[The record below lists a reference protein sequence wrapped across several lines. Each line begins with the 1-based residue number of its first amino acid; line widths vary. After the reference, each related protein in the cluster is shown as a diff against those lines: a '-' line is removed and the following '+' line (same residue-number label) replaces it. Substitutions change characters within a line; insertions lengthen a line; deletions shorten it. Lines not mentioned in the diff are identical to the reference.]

1 MIGRS
6 TSRSQTFESVLVR
19 QCAPTLA
26 GIKPGSI
33 FSFNRSPL
41 EISRQKV
48 RQWDER
54 LAPLG
59 LAVQILLERPCSSWA
74 IVYVYRRTHLERL
87 LSGNACQR
95 FLAKA
100 GYAGT
105 DLDGLLDQLARRLQ
119 TQPEFPHEIGVFL
132 DYPIDDVRC
141 FMEQKGKGGV
151 MTGYW
156 KVYHNP
162 GKAQLIFQAYD
173 KARISAVNEFLAGG
187 TIREIACKRVL
198 QEFSRGDEGGSY
210 ELR

>member
-1 MIGRS
+1 MAVIGRS

-48 RQWDER
+48 RQWDKR

-74 IVYVYRRTHLERL
+74 IVYVYWRTHLERL

-100 GYAGT
+100 GYVGT
-105 DLDGLLDQLARRLQ
+105 DLDGLLNQLARRLQ

-132 DYPIDDVRC
+132 GYPLRDVISFIENRGRNFTCCGFWKSYGDPTEVEARFASYRRC
-141 FMEQKGKGGV
+141 IHTYVNLYEQGTPIEKLAV
-151 MTGYW
+151 
-156 KVYHNP
+156 
-162 GKAQLIFQAYD
+162 
-173 KARISAVNEFLAGG
+173 SA
-187 TIREIACKRVL
+187 
-198 QEFSRGDEGGSY
+198 
-210 ELR
+210 

>member
-1 MIGRS
+1 MAVIGRS
-6 TSRSQTFESVLVR
+6 ASRSQTFESVLVR

-132 DYPIDDVRC
+132 GYPLRDVIGFIENRGRNFTCCGFWKSYSDPAEVEACFACYRRC
-141 FMEQKGKGGV
+141 IQTYVNLYEQGTPIEKLAV
-151 MTGYW
+151 
-156 KVYHNP
+156 
-162 GKAQLIFQAYD
+162 
-173 KARISAVNEFLAGG
+173 SA
-187 TIREIACKRVL
+187 
-198 QEFSRGDEGGSY
+198 
-210 ELR
+210 